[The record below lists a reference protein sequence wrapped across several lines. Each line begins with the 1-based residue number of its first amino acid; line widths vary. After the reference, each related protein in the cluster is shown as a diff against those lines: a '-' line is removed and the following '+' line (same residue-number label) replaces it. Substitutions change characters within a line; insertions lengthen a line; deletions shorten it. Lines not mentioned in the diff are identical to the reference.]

1 MKIIQALGWYYPE
14 NLGGSEV
21 YVSALSHRLAK
32 MGHDVVVAAP
42 LAGIGAP
49 RSYEHDGLQVFRYP
63 IPAKPTRDEAQ
74 GERPARGSEFFTR
87 WLADSEPDIV
97 HFHSLVAGLGP
108 LEIRAASLVGAHVI
122 LTSHASS
129 LGYICQRGTL
139 MRWGEFVC
147 DGLTE
152 VVKCSGCELQNRGMP
167 KPLSRVVARE
177 PVSVSR
183 LLGRSDTRAGTAL
196 GMPALIA
203 RNKRKQRELVAM
215 VDKFVVLTGFAARIV
230 EKNGIPDDK
239 LVVNPLGIIDPDRYP
254 GGVVKSKPTSAR
266 VRFGYLGRFDSVKG
280 VFELVRALARV
291 PKSLGF
297 SFEIRGPAQLPA
309 ELAIVEQLRAIV
321 GDDPRVAFAPGVSR
335 EEVPGVLRSYD
346 VLVCP
351 SVCAEGGPTV
361 ALEAHA
367 VGTPVIGSRI
377 GGLAEIVE
385 HGVSGMLVP
394 PGDVSA
400 LAVLIESVAT
410 SPAETIDRWRSA
422 LPRPRTMDDVTND
435 YVALYDSIRLEAAR
449 K

>member
-21 YVSALSHRLAK
+21 YVSALAHRLVK
-32 MGHDVVVAAP
+32 LGHDVLVAAP
-42 LAGIGAP
+42 LAGLTAP
-49 RSYEHDGLQVFRYP
+49 RSHSHDGLSVFRYP
-63 IPAKPTRDEAQ
+63 IPAEPTRDEAQ

-87 WLADSEPDIV
+87 WLAELEPDIV
-97 HFHSLVAGLGP
+97 HFHSLVTGLG
-108 LEIRAASLVGAHVI
+108 LHEIRAAALVGAQVI

-152 VVKCSGCELQNRGMP
+152 VVKCSGCELQHRRLP
-167 KPLSRVVARE
+167 KPIARVLSRE

-183 LLGRSDTRAGTAL
+183 LLGRSGTRAGTAL

-215 VDKFVVLTGFAARIV
+215 VDKFVVLTGSAARVV
-230 EKNGIPDDK
+230 EKNGIPGFK
-239 LVVNPLGIIDPDRYP
+239 LTINPLGINDTDLHQE
-254 GGVVKSKPTSAR
+254 GGGKNEKTGDR
-266 VRFGYLGRFDSVKG
+266 VRFGYLGRLDAVKG
-280 VFELVRALARV
+280 VFELAQALARV
-291 PKSLGF
+291 PRSLGF

-309 ELAIVEQLRAIV
+309 ERAILKQLRAIV
-321 GDDPRVAFAPGVSR
+321 GDDPRVSFAPGVSR

-367 VGTPVIGSRI
+367 AGTPVIGSRI

-394 PGDVSA
+394 PGDVDA
-400 LAVLIESVAT
+400 LAALIESVAT

-422 LPRPRTMDDVTND
+422 LPRPRTMDDVTQD
-435 YVALYDSIRLEAAR
+435 YVELYNSVTVEAAP

>member
-21 YVSALSHRLAK
+21 YVSALAHRLSK
-32 MGHDVVVAAP
+32 LGHEVVVAAP
-42 LAGIGAP
+42 LAGLTAP
-49 RSYEHDGLQVFRYP
+49 RTYSHDGLSVFRYP
-63 IPAKPTRDEAQ
+63 IPAEPTRDEAQ

-87 WLADSEPDIV
+87 WLAELEPNIV
-97 HFHSLVAGLGP
+97 HFHSLVTGLG
-108 LEIRAASLVGAHVI
+108 LHEIRAASLVGAPVI

-152 VVKCSGCELQNRGMP
+152 VVKCSGCELQHRGFP
-167 KPLSRVVARE
+167 KPVARLLSRE
-177 PVSVSR
+177 PVSISR
-183 LLGRSDTRAGTAL
+183 FLGRSGTRAGTAL

-203 RNKRKQRELVAM
+203 RNKRRQKELVAM
-215 VDKFVVLTGFAARIV
+215 VDKFVVLTGSAARIV
-230 EKNGIPDDK
+230 EMNGIPDDK
-239 LVVNPLGIIDPDRYP
+239 LAINPLGIIDTGLYQHGPPKNERT
-254 GGVVKSKPTSAR
+254 GAR
-266 VRFGYLGRFDSVKG
+266 VRFGYLGRFDAVKG
-280 VFELVRALARV
+280 VFELAQALTRV
-291 PKSLGF
+291 PRSLGF
-297 SFEIRGPAQLPA
+297 SFEIRGPAQLP
-309 ELAIVEQLRAIV
+309 VEREILDQLREVV
-321 GDDPRVAFAPGVSR
+321 GDDPRVSFAPGVQR

-377 GGLAEIVE
+377 GGLTEIVE
-385 HGVSGMLVP
+385 HDVSGMLVP
-394 PGDVSA
+394 AGDVDA
-400 LAVLIESVAT
+400 LAAMIESVAT
-410 SPAETIDRWRSA
+410 SPADTIDRWRSA
-422 LPRPRTMDDVTND
+422 LRQPRTMDDVTKD
-435 YVALYDSIRLEAAR
+435 YLELYNSVAVEVAP